1 MPIGVLT
8 DNLMVAL
15 GGIVG
20 GMLGAKV
27 SDDLKQSLTQ
37 VFGFAAIGIGVTLI
51 VKVNTL
57 GAVVLALILGTLVG
71 HALRLEERIDR
82 AFAVLN
88 RRIVRK
94 SEPDEAYM
102 AQFTTLLVLCCC
114 SGTGIFGAMN
124 EAMTG
129 DATTILCKAV
139 LDFFTVLIFA
149 TILGKFTAVIA
160 VPQMA
165 ILLLLFFCARAIM
178 PWMTDELIRDFTAAG
193 GIIELIIGFRI
204 LRLTKA
210 QAVNTLPALLLIF
223 PVSVLWRIIF

>member
-1 MPIGVLT
+1 MPVGVLV

-20 GMLGAKV
+20 GLLGSRV
-27 SDDLKQSLTQ
+27 SDGMKHSLTQ
-37 VFGFAAIGIGVTLI
+37 VFGFAAIGIGITLV

-57 GAVVLALILGTLVG
+57 GAVVLSLILGTLIG
-71 HALRLEERIDR
+71 HVLRLEERIDR
-82 AFAVLN
+82 VFAGLN
-88 RRIVRK
+88 RKLVRK

-102 AQFTTLLVLCCC
+102 GQFTTLLVLCCC

-149 TILGKFTAVIA
+149 TILGRFTAIIA
-160 VPQMA
+160 IPQMA
-165 ILLLLFFCARAIM
+165 ILMVLFFCARMIM
-178 PWMTDELIRDFTAAG
+178 PWMTDELIRDFSAVG

-210 QAVNTLPALLLIF
+210 QTADSLPALLLIF
-223 PVSVLWRIIF
+223 PISILWRLIF